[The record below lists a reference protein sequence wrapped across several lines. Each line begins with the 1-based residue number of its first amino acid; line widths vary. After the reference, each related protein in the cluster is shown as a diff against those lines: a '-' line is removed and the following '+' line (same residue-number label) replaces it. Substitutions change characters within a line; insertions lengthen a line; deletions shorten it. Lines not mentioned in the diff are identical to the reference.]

1 MKITAIIGSPRKN
14 GDCFKTIK
22 MLESSFNRIS
32 ETQVDYVFLRDLDL
46 GFCKSCLLCYTKGEQ
61 YCPHNQIT
69 GLLLEKMSDSD
80 IVIFASP
87 VYEQHVT
94 ALMKNFYDNFS
105 FMFHR
110 PRFFG
115 KKAILLSST
124 GGSGLKETLSY
135 MKMTAIGW
143 GFDIAG
149 VVGVC
154 GASLSTDE
162 NYKMNVQSKI
172 DRLVDKIYKDKKQD
186 QPSLYQ
192 LAMFRAM
199 QCKAIKAAQKKNVE
213 YNYWLER
220 GWLEKNYY
228 TSRKIGLARQIYS
241 GFLKH
246 VMKKSMNGKSILIN

>member
-1 MKITAIIGSPRKN
+1 MKITAIIGSPRKS
-14 GDCFKTIK
+14 GDCFKTIEMIEK
-22 MLESSFNRIS
+22 SFNRIS
-32 ETQVDYVFLRDLDL
+32 ETQVEYVFLKDFDL

-61 YCPHNQIT
+61 FCPHIQVT
-69 GLLLEKMSDSD
+69 GLLLEKMMECD
-80 IVIFASP
+80 IVIFACP

-105 FMFHR
+105 FLFHR

-124 GGSGLKETLSY
+124 GGSGLKGTLNY

-149 VVGVC
+149 IVGVC
-154 GASLSTDE
+154 GSSLSSNEKYKTD
-162 NYKMNVQSKI
+162 VQIRI
-172 DRLVDKIYKDKKQD
+172 DKLVDKIYKNRKAG

-199 QCKAIKAAQKKNVE
+199 QCKALKSAQKKNIE

-228 TSRKIGLARQIYS
+228 TSQKIGIAKKIYS
-241 GFLKH
+241 DFLKH
-246 VMKKSMNGKSILIN
+246 IMRKMMNGKNIIIN